1 LEQID
6 RDLSLS
12 LDNGENLNNLDD
24 IEAIS
29 AQIKLLALKSKEA
42 PVELLHILRI
52 LEQLHN
58 DICTEIFQP
67 ALPNSRHAL
76 FDFLRDIETN
86 GGWPHIY
93 RRTLNQL
100 FQQME
105 FLESEPSKECD
116 PQV

>member
-6 RDLSLS
+6 RNLILS
-12 LDNGENLNNLDD
+12 LDS
-24 IEAIS
+24 IEAMS
-29 AQIKLLALKSKEA
+29 AQIKLLALKSKED
-42 PVELLHILRI
+42 PLELLHILRI

-93 RRTLNQL
+93 RRNLNQL
-100 FQQME
+100 FEQLE
-105 FLESEPSKECD
+105 FLQSEPNAKKESD